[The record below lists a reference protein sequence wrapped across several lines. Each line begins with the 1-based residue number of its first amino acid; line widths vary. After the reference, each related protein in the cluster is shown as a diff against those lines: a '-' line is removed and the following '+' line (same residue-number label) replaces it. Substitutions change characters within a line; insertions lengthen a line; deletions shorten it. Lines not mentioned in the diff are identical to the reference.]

1 MKYTVQF
8 DDVVS
13 TVYGYEPT
21 EYISS
26 YLAKG
31 TFYEKPLLS
40 YIRDNYKGALSIV
53 DVGANIG
60 NHAVFFHDV
69 MGVKDITCF
78 EPNPENYRRLQK
90 SAPFAQTFALALA
103 ESGHPVESISSPHNM
118 GASYCISN
126 ISGNV
131 QAERLDEFDL
141 SPDII
146 KIDAEGMECAVLKGA
161 TDTIKKHRPVMF
173 VEHNDLQHLYKFNRV
188 LQDIGVEYRIKP
200 FVTET
205 WEVFEYIP
213 V

>member
-8 DDVVS
+8 NDVTS

-31 TFYEKPLLS
+31 TFYEQPLLS
-40 YIRDNYKGALSIV
+40 YIHDNYKGALSIV

-60 NHAVFFHDV
+60 NHSVFFHDV
-69 MGVKDITCF
+69 MGVTDITCF

-90 SAPFAQTFALALA
+90 SAPFARTFARTFALALA
-103 ESGHPVESISSPHNM
+103 ESGHPVESIPSPHNM
-118 GASYCISN
+118 GASYCIPN

-161 TDTIKKHRPVMF
+161 AGTIQRSEAWEK
-173 VEHNDLQHLYKFNRV
+173 EADLLYVKWR
-188 LQDIGVEYRIKP
+188 LL
-200 FVTET
+200 
-205 WEVFEYIP
+205 
-213 V
+213 